1 MDKYT
6 RTEIKKMLLQDP
18 YTTEETLNKYI
29 CQVFINCSH
38 PEYRRRLDN
47 DDDTFVC
54 LLKGDSWEE
63 VNNMFKEM
71 NDKER

>member
-1 MDKYT
+1 MKKYS
-6 RTEIKKMLLQDP
+6 RTEIKFYNKDSFCV
-18 YTTEETLNKYI
+18 TKETLNKWV
-29 CQVFINCSH
+29 CQVFISPEN
-38 PEYRRRLDN
+38 PEYEKVISGELD
-47 DDDTFVC
+47 DFVC